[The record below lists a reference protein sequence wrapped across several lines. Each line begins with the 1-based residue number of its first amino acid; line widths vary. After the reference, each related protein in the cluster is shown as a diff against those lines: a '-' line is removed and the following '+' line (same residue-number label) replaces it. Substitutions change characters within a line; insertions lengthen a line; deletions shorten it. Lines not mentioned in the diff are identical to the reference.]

1 MTAILI
7 IAGIVAA
14 ISLYD
19 FFTTRNWQQV
29 TSAARN
35 ETVFENRNKNYGAF
49 KIRRDY
55 NRNFILILLGMV
67 GGVGVIY
74 AAATTFKSPVEKEK
88 KQTAIEQEMIE
99 MKFDEKDEVEKEPEV
114 ELPKKEELAK
124 LPEMTKFTPPK
135 VVDEPD
141 PTLPDPP
148 VDPIGPVGPKEIK
161 DPGGDPFAIPPGGGK
176 DPKGGGNGTEQTK
189 SEPETVVDE
198 PAEFPGGRAALK
210 AFLEDNLRYPEWE
223 AQQGIGGKCYLRFV
237 VSKTGEISRVSVI
250 RKVAECP
257 DCDKEAQR
265 VVKKM
270 PNWKPGRQNGQAV
283 AVYFN
288 LPIRFTLNPQ

>member
-7 IAGIVAA
+7 IVGVVAV

-19 FFTTRNWQQV
+19 FFTTRNWQQI
-29 TSAARN
+29 TSVVRN

-74 AAATTFKSPVEKEK
+74 AAASTFRDPSDKKEK
-88 KQTAIEQEMIE
+88 KIAIAQEQIE
-99 MKFDEKDEVEKEPEV
+99 IKFEEKDEIEKEPEV
-114 ELPKKEELAK
+114 EQPKKEEIAK

-135 VVDEPD
+135 VIDDPD
-141 PTLPDPP
+141 PLPDPP
-148 VDPIGPVGPKEIK
+148 VDPVGPVGPKEIK
-161 DPGGDPFAIPPGGGK
+161 DPGGDPFANPPGG
-176 DPKGGGNGTEQTK
+176 DPKGGGSGTEPTK
-189 SEPETVVDE
+189 KEPETVVDE
-198 PAEFPGGRAALK
+198 PAEFPGGKAELK
-210 AFLEDNLRYPEWE
+210 KFLENNLRYPEWE

-237 VSKTGEISRVSVI
+237 VSSTGDISRVSVI

-257 DCDKEAQR
+257 DCDKEAVR
-265 VVKKM
+265 VVNKM
-270 PNWKPGRQNGQAV
+270 PNWKPGKKNGKAV
-283 AVYFN
+283 DCYFN
-288 LPIRFTLNPQ
+288 LPINFLPPK

>member
-7 IAGIVAA
+7 IVGVVTL

-29 TSAARN
+29 TSVVRN

-55 NRNFILILLGMV
+55 NRNLILILLGMV

-74 AAATTFKSPVEKEK
+74 AAASTLKDPVEKK
-88 KQTAIEQEMIE
+88 KTITVQQEQIE
-99 MKFDEKDEVEKEPEV
+99 MKFEQKDEIEKEPEI
-114 ELPKKEELAK
+114 EQPKKEELAK

-135 VVDEPD
+135 VVDVPD
-141 PTLPDPP
+141 PKMPELPIDPK
-148 VDPIGPVGPKEIK
+148 GPVGPIDVK
-161 DPGGDPFAIPPGGGK
+161 DPGGDPFKVPTGGG
-176 DPKGGGNGTEQTK
+176 PQGGGNGLEQKTK
-189 SEPETVVDE
+189 EPETVVDE
-198 PAEFPGGRAALK
+198 PAEFPGGRAELK
-210 AFLEDNLRYPEWE
+210 KFLENNLRYPEWE

-237 VSKTGEISRVSVI
+237 VSSTGEISRVSVI

-257 DCDKEAQR
+257 DCDKEAVR

-270 PNWKPGRQNGQAV
+270 PNWKPGKKNGEAV
-283 AVYFN
+283 DCYFN
-288 LPIRFTLNPQ
+288 LPINFQPPK